1 MLGLIRKYPGAAF
14 LALCVHIVFFALL
27 VVSFKFSETAEPITD
42 AQTQVVQAVTVNEAQ
57 VQSELN
63 KLKAEQHR
71 KQQARARVRR
81 KVEQAT
87 QREEQRLAK
96 LKQQQMSARQ
106 RLAKFKQ
113 QQVAA
118 QQRLARFK
126 QQQLVAQQRQ
136 AKLKQQQ
143 AALEKQHAA
152 EARQVAALAAQ
163 RKAEEA
169 AQRKAAAVAKRK
181 AEEAAKRKVAGEELQ
196 QKLAAEEAARQAQ
209 KKALRKRRQATLM
222 EEYKSRIRADISQ
235 HWLLPPN
242 VRKGLVC
249 RVRVSLIPTGDV
261 VDVQVIKSSGDAVFD
276 RSVVNAVK
284 RASPLPVPPPGSGIF
299 DTFRRF
305 DMNFHP
311 KDKR

>member
-63 KLKAEQHR
+63 KLKAEQRR

-81 KVEQAT
+81 KVKQAT
-87 QREEQRLAK
+87 RREEQRLAK
-96 LKQQQMSARQ
+96 LKQQQTSARQRLARFKQQQVAAQQ

-118 QQRLARFK
+118 QQRQAR
-126 QQQLVAQQRQ
+126 
-136 AKLKQQQ
+136 LKQQQ

-152 EARQVAALAAQ
+152 QVAALEAQ

-169 AQRKAAAVAKRK
+169 AQHKAVV
-181 AEEAAKRKVAGEELQ
+181 AAKRQAAEQELQ

-249 RVRVSLIPTGDV
+249 RVRVRLIPTGDV

-299 DTFRRF
+299 DTFKRF